1 MVTRMQHERSTA
13 ATPTRTTWAGEVA
26 DADTTGAPGDDEVGQ
41 YLTAA
46 EPRPNLD
53 PADL

>member
-1 MVTRMQHERSTA
+1 V
-13 ATPTRTTWAGEVA
+13 
-26 DADTTGAPGDDEVGQ
+26 PGDDEVGQ

-46 EPRPNLD
+46 EPRPDLD